1 MKRSVQVCCH
11 RGQLDSIVRRWSR
24 PSDFLSSG
32 QQLCVGPEALNTS
45 YVHFHQPGQLLSC
58 NKLVSFTLIELILLK
73 FRSDNFSYIY
83 NVMYKGITFCSESHD
98 YFPLHSMPLYLLC
111 KLFFYLSFYLLYF
124 LFILAIHLSPYASFY
139 LPQQFFSFVVSKLC
153 VWNMQALLENHF
165 VWN

>member
-1 MKRSVQVCCH
+1 MCEHTREMDEKKTAR
-11 RGQLDSIVRRWSR
+11 L
-24 PSDFLSSG
+24 FLSIWDSLYWLSHFIIIRSFYFI
-32 QQLCVGPEALNTS
+32 QS
-45 YVHFHQPGQLLSC
+45 YQHAC
-58 NKLVSFTLIELILLK
+58 AIRKLV
-73 FRSDNFSYIY
+73 FRSDNFSHIY

-153 VWNMQALLENHF
+153 VRNMQALLENHF